1 MFGMRFI
8 QNPESIPEE
17 VERYYEE
24 VIDDNP
30 DYSESQAWATAW
42 SIYCKHKNPDSPHCR
57 KDRDEYFQNPHPA
70 VIRKVFYQ
78 LRPGDQVVVY
88 ARDLRRP
95 RQLAVQSISD
105 QGVRR
110 AVFVSSGRTRGP
122 RGGSLHDYGDGIY
135 YQPTMRQQV
144 RLVEELERIPGSGFT
159 ANAKAIWVPENY
171 VPHSREDLLGTKRSG
186 YEPADMKWL
195 IGQAKRMG
203 GLPGYTS
210 MERSSLDNIWY
221 EVAAYRDWTEP
232 VDRGLGQVF
241 TADAAG
247 LRAAKRYAK
256 ELVESDVAAV
266 AEVRGFARFT
276 SSRRGFDTHFIEEL
290 GRYQTPPD

>member
-1 MFGMRFI
+1 VRFVP
-8 QNPESIPEE
+8 NPESIPEE
-17 VERYYEE
+17 VESYYEE

-57 KDRDEYFQNPHPA
+57 KDCDEYFQN
-70 VIRKVFYQ
+70 
-78 LRPGDQVVVY
+78 
-88 ARDLRRP
+88 
-95 RQLAVQSISD
+95 
-105 QGVRR
+105 
-110 AVFVSSGRTRGP
+110 
-122 RGGSLHDYGDGIY
+122 
-135 YQPTMRQQV
+135 
-144 RLVEELERIPGSGFT
+144 
-159 ANAKAIWVPENY
+159 AKIWVPENY

-232 VDRGLGQVF
+232 VDRGLSQVF

-276 SSRRGFDTHFIEEL
+276 SSRRGFDTHFIEDL